1 MDLEQLYDRVH
12 PDDRERVVAGV
23 RSIAEGTAECWSHE
37 IRYRRTGGGYAYV
50 YDRCRAVFDT
60 DHRRL
65 IGAMVDISERRRA
78 DEERKQIE
86 ARFQQAQKLESL
98 GVLAGG
104 IAHDFNNLLTVILG
118 GISLVRSDLP
128 VGSDL
133 RSHADAVNRAARRAS
148 ELTTQML
155 AYAGRSNLEP
165 GPIDLNALIDDM
177 IQLIG
182 TAVSK
187 KADLRLSLGQDLPES
202 FGDVTQIRQ
211 VVMNLITN
219 ASDALGNDSGDITLE
234 TGNRVIEAECSTE
247 GGWHMDPPAEGKY
260 VFLEVSDTELG
271 MNDDTKSKLFDP
283 FFTTKFSGRGLGL
296 AAVLG
301 IVQQHKGT
309 IRVDSL
315 VGYGTK
321 FTVLFPVSEKVRE
334 TTAPEGLN
342 NEAWTGTE
350 TVLLVDDE
358 ADVRAL
364 LEIIMTG
371 AGLRV
376 LTAVD
381 GADGVAMFL
390 KHRDEID
397 LIVLDR
403 TMPRMGG
410 VEALRKIRQTGS
422 DAPVILIS
430 GYSEEDDT
438 HVDESVRQATLF
450 LSKPFDKSDLLG
462 KVRKALGDQSS
473 VAEETMSA
481 GQCSGRTRIVEP
493 VRAI

>member
-1 MDLEQLYDRVH
+1 M
-12 PDDRERVVAGV
+12 
-23 RSIAEGTAECWSHE
+23 
-37 IRYRRTGGGYAYV
+37 
-50 YDRCRAVFDT
+50 
-60 DHRRL
+60 
-65 IGAMVDISERRRA
+65 
-78 DEERKQIE
+78 
-86 ARFQQAQKLESL
+86 
-98 GVLAGG
+98 
-104 IAHDFNNLLTVILG
+104 
-118 GISLVRSDLP
+118 
-128 VGSDL
+128 
-133 RSHADAVNRAARRAS
+133 
-148 ELTTQML
+148 
-155 AYAGRSNLEP
+155 
-165 GPIDLNALIDDM
+165 
-177 IQLIG
+177 
-182 TAVSK
+182 
-187 KADLRLSLGQDLPES
+187 
-202 FGDVTQIRQ
+202 
-211 VVMNLITN
+211 
-219 ASDALGNDSGDITLE
+219 
-234 TGNRVIEAECSTE
+234 
-247 GGWHMDPPAEGKY
+247 
-260 VFLEVSDTELG
+260 
-271 MNDDTKSKLFDP
+271 
-283 FFTTKFSGRGLGL
+283 
-296 AAVLG
+296 
-301 IVQQHKGT
+301 
-309 IRVDSL
+309 
-315 VGYGTK
+315 
-321 FTVLFPVSEKVRE
+321 
-334 TTAPEGLN
+334 
-342 NEAWTGTE
+342 
-350 TVLLVDDE
+350 LVDDE